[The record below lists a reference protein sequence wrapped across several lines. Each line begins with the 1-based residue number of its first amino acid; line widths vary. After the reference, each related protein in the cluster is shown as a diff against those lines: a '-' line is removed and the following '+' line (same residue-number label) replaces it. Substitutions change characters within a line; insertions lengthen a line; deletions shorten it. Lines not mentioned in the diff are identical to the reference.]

1 MNILMKSERAF
12 VPENQ
17 PTNFPRFYLIPD
29 TTTAPIQHP
38 ASNEPTFHQYS
49 PTCIKSPQETK
60 LHKFL
65 RQEKEIFQET
75 CADVWAA
82 LKQAGRETAHFFAR
96 WVVLP
101 LSLANALWVP
111 AGNPAALPL

>member
-1 MNILMKSERAF
+1 MNILKRLEQTF
-12 VPENQ
+12 VQIDQ
-17 PTNFPRFYLIPD
+17 PANFPRLYFIPE
-29 TTTAPIQHP
+29 TTTTPLQHP
-38 ASNEPTFHQYS
+38 ASNDPAYHQ
-49 PTCIKSPQETK
+49 SPQTHINPPKETQ

-82 LKQAGRETAHFFAR
+82 LKQAGRDTVHFLAR
-96 WVVLP
+96 WIILP
-101 LSLANALWVP
+101 LTVASALWVP